1 MFCSFLSLGIL
12 FISAAINAMSSV
24 DVMSNLL
31 SEEAQDF
38 INSRVLPPGS
48 YQLLFWDKFV
58 NRFFGNL
65 ESAELFA
72 IDANGNLKF
81 KKGAFLRMNDK
92 KAISE
97 RFFRNRLQ
105 YIGTDEN
112 GEFTFNRNNG
122 NENRPVHV
130 YLLPLDS
137 DGGPLMSVP
146 GSDIA
151 EQTDQ
156 MLSSDSLALPTVIRY
171 HSLDRR
177 NKIVLEMFERWLFGK
192 SKLLSQSDCFFV
204 EAYIR
209 QMYKHLNGMIMNRG
223 EQHTTDQSEV
233 IEEDF
238 KLYSELGSMLSH
250 ALHSRQLADR
260 VLMVEDILGD
270 IRMLCASIST
280 LRAVQQHK
288 SFDEFGHWG
297 KLCQNLDN
305 LWDVAVSRAIDRW
318 LTEAKGAANQQLQMG
333 DANALSA
340 VAEELSHQMQTIA
353 QMLEDGP
360 TEHHQPMPFSLED
373 QLNQVPMLGPLGRKL
388 ETARQTNAKWA
399 ERVTAVSGMLEHL
412 GILCEAKSAIAKEC
426 TAQSRWTREIEGWH
440 SFCVHLKVA
449 RNVWVLR
456 AIGRWL
462 YGSKELRSDEQYL
475 LEMQL
480 ENLAEKM
487 VPDSAGGAMSLAD
500 FALLSRIGIELVKA
514 QKSKRLAARAMT
526 VPGLWDQLTNICTV
540 IEGFMARSRR
550 PLATCWVEFCGKL
563 EELDVIVVMNALER
577 WRAGTPCKSDPR
589 VIIEASKKALRTV
602 RRVAADVAD
611 RRGTPPMSGVESALL
626 TELGAYLAEEFET
639 KKAAAGPEATKLPRP
654 SLISM
659 EGMDKVLREQCN
671 RWAAFR
677 RNIPPESR
685 KMFVS
690 WSKICKAIDLK
701 EINTSEKE
709 KMRDKIDEQMA
720 EGQREVKERSV
731 KRKEEEMAK

>member
-1 MFCSFLSLGIL
+1 ML

-31 SEEAQDF
+31 SEEAQ
-38 INSRVLPPGS
+38 INSGVLPPGS

-58 NRFFGNL
+58 NRFYGNL
-65 ESAELFA
+65 ETAELFT
-72 IDANGNLKF
+72 IDAIGNLKF
-81 KKGAFLRMNDK
+81 KKGAFRMNDK

-97 RFFRNRLQ
+97 RFFQNRLQ
-105 YIGTDEN
+105 YVYTEEN
-112 GEFTFNRNNG
+112 GEFTFNRSKM
-122 NENRPVHV
+122 NENRPAHV
-130 YLLPLDS
+130 YLLPLDN
-137 DGGPLMSVP
+137 DGNLLMSEP

-156 MLSSDSLALPTVIRY
+156 MFSSGCLALPTVIRY

-209 QMYKHLNGMIMNRG
+209 QMYKHLNGMIMNRR

-238 KLYSELGSMLSH
+238 KLYSELGSMLSR

-260 VLMVEDILGD
+260 VLMVGDIVGD
-270 IRMLCASIST
+270 IRMLCASIAT

-288 SFDEFGHWG
+288 SFDELGHWA

-305 LWDVAVSRAIDRW
+305 LWHVAVSRAIDRW
-318 LTEAKGAANQQLQMG
+318 LTEAKGADQQLQMG
-333 DANALSA
+333 DDNALSA

-353 QMLEDGP
+353 QILEDGP
-360 TEHHQPMPFSLED
+360 AEHHQPEPFSLEE

-388 ETARQTNAKWA
+388 ETARQTNAKWT
-399 ERVTAVSGMLEHL
+399 ERVTAVSGMLQHL
-412 GILCEAKSAIAKEC
+412 GILCKAKSAIAKEC

-449 RNVWVLR
+449 RNFWVLR
-456 AIGRWL
+456 AVGRWL

-480 ENLAEKM
+480 ENLVEKM
-487 VPDSAGGAMSLAD
+487 EPDSPDGAMSLAD
-500 FALLSRIGIELVKA
+500 FALLSRIGMELVKA
-514 QKSKRLAARAMT
+514 RKRLAARAMT

-563 EELDVIVVMNALER
+563 EELNVIVVMNALER

-602 RRVAADVAD
+602 RRVAAAAAD
-611 RRGTPPMSGVESALL
+611 RRGTPPMSGAESALL
-626 TELGAYLAEEFET
+626 AELGAYFAEEFEM
-639 KKAAAGPEATKLPRP
+639 KKAATGPEGNGTTKVP
-654 SLISM
+654 SIISM
-659 EGMDKVLREQCN
+659 EGMDKMLSEQCN

-701 EINTSEKE
+701 EINNSE

-720 EGQREVKERSV
+720 EGQREVKD
-731 KRKEEEMAK
+731 KRKEDEMAK